1 MAGPLAGVRVLDFGQ
16 YIAGPLA
23 AMLLG
28 DLGADVVRI
37 DPPEGPRLRGPAN
50 ATWNRGKQAFTLDLS
65 SAAGRAR
72 ARELAASADVL
83 IENFRPGVMDRLGLG
98 AGQLGAV
105 NPRLVYCSLPGFAS
119 DDPRAGVAAWEG
131 VVGAATGTYSTRL
144 EGGEAGGAVFT
155 AVSISSAY
163 AAFVGATSIV
173 MALIARERD
182 GVGQQVTV
190 PLFDATFTAVG
201 SRGLTFH
208 NQSAAPMPRGSAWV
222 RQYECGDGR
231 WVQFHA
237 ANTRFI
243 RQFIKA
249 AGVEQW
255 EAEGFLD
262 RARLAGDRELSA
274 ALLERMT
281 ALFKARA
288 AQEWEDLVN
297 AAGTPTAICRESA
310 EWLEHP
316 HARGS
321 QMIVEVQDPEYGRM
335 LQPGVQARLS
345 LTPGEVRPRPSDAP
359 QLLTA
364 GDPWPHPPLALTG
377 KSPSLDPTPH
387 FPSPN
392 APASRGTRSW
402 TDEGRGGGHAVLA
415 GVNVLDLCI
424 ILAGPTCGRTLAE
437 FGADVIKIDAPDREG
452 GVAFHQD
459 VNRGK
464 RSILLDLKSEA
475 GKDVFWKLVDW
486 ADVVVQN
493 YRDGVVQRLGIDYE
507 AVRRRKPQIV
517 YASLNAY
524 GHVGPWAQRP
534 GWEQLAQAA
543 TGMQARYGGDGP
555 PVLQPFPVNDYG
567 TGIMGAYAV
576 AAALYHRQRT
586 GEGQHVQTALAYTA
600 CTLQSLFLQHYAGKE
615 WDEPR
620 GQQALGWS
628 ALQRLYRASDGW
640 LFVGAGQNQRG
651 ELATVA
657 GVGAAERL
665 NEAELNTAL
674 EEAFAGRSVQEWVER
689 LTAAGIGAQRT
700 ATVPELM
707 ADPWVMAH
715 GLSLRREHEGLGEIT
730 TNGPA
735 PRLSRTPVQPGRPA
749 PPPGSDAASILA
761 EVGLERELE
770 ALAGRGVVRLELA
783 AAR

>member
-1 MAGPLAGVRVLDFGQ
+1 MAGPLSGVRVLDLGQ

-23 AMLLG
+23 SMLLG

-37 DPPEGPRLRGPAN
+37 DPPGGPRMQGPAN
-50 ATWNRGKQAFTLDLS
+50 ATWNRGKQAFALDLKS
-65 SAAGRAR
+65 EAGRER
-72 ARELAASADVL
+72 ACQLIAAADVL
-83 IENFRPGVMDRLGLG
+83 IENFRPGVMARLGLG
-98 AGQLGAV
+98 AGELCAA
-105 NPRLVYCSLPGFAS
+105 NPRLIYCALPGFAG

-131 VVGAATGTYSTRL
+131 VVGAATGTYATRL
-144 EGGEAGGAVFT
+144 EGDNGGEGAVFT
-155 AVSISSAY
+155 AVPISSAY
-163 AAFVGATSIV
+163 AAFLGATSVV

-182 GVGQQVTV
+182 GQGQRIEV
-190 PLFDATFTAVG
+190 PLFDATFTAIG
-201 SRGLTFH
+201 ARGITFH
-208 NQSAAPMPRGSAWV
+208 DPSAAPPPRGSAWV
-222 RQYECGDGR
+222 RQYECADGR

-243 RQFIKA
+243 LQFIKA

-255 EAEGFLD
+255 QSEGLADRQRLNGD
-262 RARLAGDRELSA
+262 RALSA
-274 ALLERMT
+274 ELLARMV
-281 ALFKARA
+281 ALFKTRT

-321 QMIVEVQDPEYGRM
+321 RMIVEVEDPEYGPM
-335 LQPGVQARLS
+335 LQPGVQARL
-345 LTPGEVRPRPSDAP
+345 LGTPGEVRPRP
-359 QLLTA
+359 TA
-364 GDPWPHPPLALTG
+364 HSTALPPGDPWPRPQLTLSGNSPALCTPSSDGAVPLSALQ
-377 KSPSLDPTPH
+377 
-387 FPSPN
+387 
-392 APASRGTRSW
+392 
-402 TDEGRGGGHAVLA
+402 
-415 GVNVLDLCI
+415 GVKVLDLCI

-437 FGADVIKIDAPDREG
+437 FGADVIKIDAPEREG

-464 RSILLDLKSEA
+464 RSILLDLKSNE
-475 GKDVFWKLVDW
+475 GREVFWTLVDE
-486 ADVVVQN
+486 AEVVVQN
-493 YRDGVVQRLGIDYE
+493 YRDGVVQRLGVDYE
-507 AVRRRKPQIV
+507 AVRRRKPRIV

-543 TGMQARYGGDGP
+543 TGMQARYGRGGM

-600 CTLQSLFLQHYAGKE
+600 CTLQSLFLQDFTGKR
-615 WDEPR
+615 WDEPN
-620 GQQALGWS
+620 GQRALGWGP
-628 ALQRLYRASDGW
+628 LQRLYRAADGW
-640 LFVGAGQNQRG
+640 FFLGAPEAERDR
-651 ELATVA
+651 LAALA
-657 GVGAAERL
+657 GVSGSAPL
-665 NEAELNTAL
+665 PD
-674 EEAFAGRSVQEWVER
+674 EAFAAALEAAFARRPRQAWVDA

-707 ADPWVMAH
+707 MDGWVMAH
-715 GLSLRREHEGLGEIT
+715 GLSLRREHDGLGEIT

-735 PRLSRTPVQPGRPA
+735 PRLSRTPVRPGRPA
-749 PPPGSDAASILA
+749 PRPGSDARSILA
-761 EVGLERELE
+761 EIGLADDLDG
-770 ALAGRGVVRLELA
+770 LAERGVVRLDLA

>member
-37 DPPEGPRLRGPAN
+37 DPPDGPRLRGPAN
-50 ATWNRGKQAFTLDLS
+50 ATWNRGKQAYTVDLKS
-65 SAAGRAR
+65 EDGRAR

-83 IENFRPGVMDRLGLG
+83 IENFRPGVMQRLGLG
-98 AGQLGAV
+98 AEQLCAAS
-105 NPRLVYCSLPGFAS
+105 PRLVYCSLPGFAS

-144 EGGEAGGAVFT
+144 EGGEAGRAVFT
-155 AVSISSAY
+155 AVPISSGY
-163 AAFVGATSIV
+163 AAFLGATSIV
-173 MALIARERD
+173 LALIARERD
-182 GVGQQVTV
+182 GVGQQITV
-190 PLFDATFTAVG
+190 PLFDASFTAIG

-243 RQFIKA
+243 RQFLKA
-249 AGVEQW
+249 AAVEQW
-255 EAEGFLD
+255 ETEGFLD

-274 ALLERMT
+274 ELLARMT
-281 ALFKARA
+281 ALFKTRT

-321 QMIVEVQDPEYGRM
+321 QMIVEVRDPEYGQM

-345 LTPGEVRPRPSDAP
+345 LTPGEVRPRPVAP
-359 QLLTA
+359 PRPLPA
-364 GDPWPHPPLALTG
+364 GDPWPAPQLVLSGNSPALRPTASDGGPL
-377 KSPSLDPTPH
+377 S
-387 FPSPN
+387 
-392 APASRGTRSW
+392 
-402 TDEGRGGGHAVLA
+402 VLA
-415 GVNVLDLCI
+415 GVKVLDLCI

-464 RSILLDLKSEA
+464 RSILLDLKSDE
-475 GKDVFWKLVDW
+475 GKEVFWKLVDW

-493 YRDGVVQRLGIDYE
+493 YRDGVVQRLGVDYE

-524 GHVGPWAQRP
+524 GHIGPWAQRP

-576 AAALYHRQRT
+576 ATALYHRQRT

-600 CTLQSLFLQHYAGKE
+600 CTLQSLFLQDFAGKE
-615 WDEPR
+615 WNEPR
-620 GQQALGWS
+620 GQQALGWN
-628 ALQRLYRASDGW
+628 ALQRLYKASDGW
-640 LFVGAGQNQRG
+640 LFVGARPRERG
-651 ELATVA
+651 TLATVA
-657 GVGAAERL
+657 GVEGAERL
-665 NEAELNTAL
+665 NEAELSAAL
-674 EEAFAGRSVQEWVER
+674 ESAFPQRPVDEWIER

-761 EVGLERELE
+761 EVGLEWALE

>member
-1 MAGPLAGVRVLDFGQ
+1 
-16 YIAGPLA
+16 
-23 AMLLG
+23 
-28 DLGADVVRI
+28 
-37 DPPEGPRLRGPAN
+37 
-50 ATWNRGKQAFTLDLS
+50 
-65 SAAGRAR
+65 
-72 ARELAASADVL
+72 
-83 IENFRPGVMDRLGLG
+83 
-98 AGQLGAV
+98 
-105 NPRLVYCSLPGFAS
+105 
-119 DDPRAGVAAWEG
+119 
-131 VVGAATGTYSTRL
+131 
-144 EGGEAGGAVFT
+144 
-155 AVSISSAY
+155 
-163 AAFVGATSIV
+163 
-173 MALIARERD
+173 
-182 GVGQQVTV
+182 
-190 PLFDATFTAVG
+190 
-201 SRGLTFH
+201 
-208 NQSAAPMPRGSAWV
+208 
-222 RQYECGDGR
+222 
-231 WVQFHA
+231 
-237 ANTRFI
+237 
-243 RQFIKA
+243 
-249 AGVEQW
+249 
-255 EAEGFLD
+255 
-262 RARLAGDRELSA
+262 
-274 ALLERMT
+274 
-281 ALFKARA
+281 
-288 AQEWEDLVN
+288 
-297 AAGTPTAICRESA
+297 
-310 EWLEHP
+310 LEHP

-321 QMIVEVQDPEYGRM
+321 QMIVELQDPEYGRM

-345 LTPGEVRPRPSDAP
+345 LTPGAVRPRPVASP
-359 QLLTA
+359 LPLPA
-364 GDPWPHPPLALTG
+364 GDPWPAPQLALSG
-377 KSPSLDPTPH
+377 NSPALRPT
-387 FPSPN
+387 
-392 APASRGTRSW
+392 AS
-402 TDEGRGGGHAVLA
+402 EGGPLSVLA
-415 GVNVLDLCI
+415 GVKVLDLCI

-475 GKDVFWKLVDW
+475 GKAVFWKLVDW

-493 YRDGVVQRLGIDYE
+493 YRDGVVQRLGVDYE
-507 AVRRRKPQIV
+507 AVRRRKPEIV

-600 CTLQSLFLQHYAGKE
+600 CTLQSLFLQGYAGKE
-615 WDEPR
+615 WNEPR
-620 GQQALGWS
+620 GQQALGWN
-628 ALQRLYRASDGW
+628 ALQRLYQASDGW
-640 LFVGAGQNQRG
+640 LYVGARAEERAG
-651 ELATVA
+651 LAAVA
-657 GVGAAERL
+657 GVDSAERL
-665 NEAELNTAL
+665 NEAELNAAL
-674 EEAFAGRSVQEWVER
+674 EAAFVRRPVQEWVER

-700 ATVPELM
+700 ATVAELM

-770 ALAGRGVVRLELA
+770 ALAGRGVVRLDLA

>member
-1 MAGPLAGVRVLDFGQ
+1 MA
-16 YIAGPLA
+16 
-23 AMLLG
+23 
-28 DLGADVVRI
+28 
-37 DPPEGPRLRGPAN
+37 
-50 ATWNRGKQAFTLDLS
+50 
-65 SAAGRAR
+65 
-72 ARELAASADVL
+72 
-83 IENFRPGVMDRLGLG
+83 RLGLG
-98 AGQLGAV
+98 ADELCAA
-105 NPRLVYCSLPGFAS
+105 NPRLVWCSLPGFAA
-119 DDPRAGVAAWEG
+119 DDPRAGLAAWEG

-144 EGGEAGGAVFT
+144 EGGEGGRAVFT
-155 AVSISSAY
+155 AVPISSAY
-163 AAFVGATSIV
+163 AAFLGATSVV
-173 MALIARERD
+173 MTLIARERD
-182 GVGQQVTV
+182 GIGQRIEV
-190 PLFDATFTAVG
+190 PLFDATFTAIG

-208 NQSAAPMPRGSAWV
+208 NPTATPPARGSAWV
-222 RQYECGDGR
+222 RQYECADGR

-255 EAEGFLD
+255 ETEGFVD
-262 RARLAGDRELSA
+262 RSRLTTDRELSTE
-274 ALLERMT
+274 LLERMV
-281 ALFKARA
+281 ALFKTRT

-310 EWLEHP
+310 EWLDHP

-321 QMIVEVQDPEYGRM
+321 RMIVEVDDPQYGRM
-335 LQPGVQARLS
+335 LQPGLQARLS
-345 LTPGEVRPRPSDAP
+345 HTPGEVRPRPAAEAATLP
-359 QLLTA
+359 E
-364 GDPWPHPPLALTG
+364 GDPWPRPALALSG
-377 KSPSLDPTPH
+377 NSPALRPV
-387 FPSPN
+387 
-392 APASRGTRSW
+392 ASNGGPLSVLRG
-402 TDEGRGGGHAVLA
+402 VK
-415 GVNVLDLCI
+415 VLDLCI

-437 FGADVIKIDAPDREG
+437 FGADVIKIDAPEREG

-464 RSILLDLKSEA
+464 RSILLDLKSEE
-475 GKDVFWKLVDW
+475 GRELFWKLVDV

-507 AVRRRKPQIV
+507 SVRRRKPQIV

-567 TGIMGAYAV
+567 TGIMGAFAV

-600 CTLQSLFLQHYAGKE
+600 CTLQSLFLQDYAGKRR
-615 WDEPR
+615 DEPR

-628 ALQRLYRASDGW
+628 PLQRLYRASDGW
-640 LFVGAGQNQRG
+640 LFVGARETERG
-651 ELATVA
+651 RLLELA
-657 GVGAAERL
+657 GAAGAAASSD
-665 NEAELNTAL
+665 EAVEAAL
-674 EEAFAGRSVQEWVER
+674 EAAFAGRSVQEWVER

-749 PPPGSDAASILA
+749 PRPGADAASILT
-761 EVGLERELE
+761 EIGLERDLD
-770 ALAGRGVVRLELA
+770 ALSGRGTVRLDLA